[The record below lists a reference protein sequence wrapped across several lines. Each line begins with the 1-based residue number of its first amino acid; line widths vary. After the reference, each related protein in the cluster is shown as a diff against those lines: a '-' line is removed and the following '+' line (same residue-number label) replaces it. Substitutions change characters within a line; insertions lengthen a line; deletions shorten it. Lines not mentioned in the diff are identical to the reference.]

1 MKDDMIETELGNVPK
16 HWVYEYIESTDIKI
30 GDGNYS
36 SKYPRA
42 EELLEEGIPFI
53 SSNDVKR
60 GRVLP
65 ENLRYISEEQHSR
78 LLKGHIQTNDVLMV
92 VRGNGVG
99 QVGLVSK
106 EFDDANLNA
115 QMAWLGRSQTIDGKF
130 LFYLLDAYYRSNVTN
145 TVVSGSAQPQITIT
159 NLKKL
164 KIAYPPL
171 PEQKAIASVL
181 SSLDDKI
188 DLLHRQN
195 KTLEAMAE
203 TLFRQWFIEEAK
215 EDWEEVPLSEV
226 AVIQNGYA
234 FSSRDYV
241 EKTTDEYEV
250 LKMGH
255 IDKNSTLKLNP
266 KRDYVPRKPE
276 LKKFVLNYNDIVMPM
291 TDMKDNVVILG
302 VPALV
307 DASDKYVLN
316 QRVARIYL
324 KEDSKLSSTYY
335 LFLQLKDP
343 DFIARLQS
351 TANSG
356 VQVNLSTQAIKDC
369 PIVIPSVEKQ
379 AEHKKD
385 IANFYDRLSNNR
397 KKIQILE
404 KLRDTLLPKLMS
416 GEVRVQYQTE
426 EVA

>member
-1 MKDDMIETELGNVPK
+1 
-16 HWVYEYIESTDIKI
+16 
-30 GDGNYS
+30 
-36 SKYPRA
+36 
-42 EELLEEGIPFI
+42 
-53 SSNDVKR
+53 
-60 GRVLP
+60 
-65 ENLRYISEEQHSR
+65 
-78 LLKGHIQTNDVLMV
+78 
-92 VRGNGVG
+92 
-99 QVGLVSK
+99 
-106 EFDDANLNA
+106 
-115 QMAWLGRSQTIDGKF
+115 
-130 LFYLLDAYYRSNVTN
+130 
-145 TVVSGSAQPQITIT
+145 
-159 NLKKL
+159 
-164 KIAYPPL
+164 
-171 PEQKAIASVL
+171 
-181 SSLDDKI
+181 
-188 DLLHRQN
+188 
-195 KTLEAMAE
+195 MAE

-234 FSSRDYV
+234 FSSKDYV
-241 EKTTDEYEV
+241 EKTVNEYEV

-255 IDKNSTLKLNP
+255 IDKNATLKLNP

-276 LKKFVLNYNDIVMPM
+276 LKRFVLNYNDIVMPM

-307 DASDKYVLN
+307 DANDKYVLN

-324 KEDSKLSSTYY
+324 KEDSKLSSIYY

-369 PIVIPSVEKQ
+369 PIVIPSLEKQ
-379 AEHKKD
+379 AEHRNT
-385 IANFYDRLSNNR
+385 ITGFYEQISNNR
-397 KKIQILE
+397 KQIQTLE
-404 KLRDTLLPKLMS
+404 NLRDTLLPKLMS

>member
-1 MKDDMIETELGNVPK
+1 MSDWKQCLLGSIAEVQTGPFGSQLKNEQYITGGTPVITVEHINAFRIQNIDYPSVTEDDRQRLARYSLNAGDIVFTRVGSVDLSAYVKPENQGWLFSSRMLRVRVSTVEVDSLFLSYFFRQEK
-16 HWVYEYIESTDIKI
+16 FREYILNIAVGATMPSINTQILKDI
-30 GDGNYS
+30 
-36 SKYPRA
+36 P
-42 EELLEEGIPFI
+42 I
-53 SSNDVKR
+53 S
-60 GRVLP
+60 
-65 ENLRYISEEQHSR
+65 
-78 LLKGHIQTNDVLMV
+78 
-92 VRGNGVG
+92 
-99 QVGLVSK
+99 
-106 EFDDANLNA
+106 
-115 QMAWLGRSQTIDGKF
+115 
-130 LFYLLDAYYRSNVTN
+130 
-145 TVVSGSAQPQITIT
+145 
-159 NLKKL
+159 
-164 KIAYPPL
+164 YPPL

-203 TLFRQWFIEEAK
+203 TLFRQWFIEEAS

-397 KKIQILE
+397 KKIQTLE

-416 GEVRVQYQTE
+416 GEVRIQYQTE

>member
-1 MKDDMIETELGNVPK
+1 MSWQETEFGKVPSDWGYEPLENYLDLITYGFTNPMPTTPTGVYMVTAKEIFNGRLNLQIARFTSEEAYSELLTDKSRPIKDDVLITKDGSIGRVAIVGN
-16 HWVYEYIESTDIKI
+16 EKI
-30 GDGNYS
+30 CISQSVALMRPAKDRIS
-36 SKYPRA
+36 PFFLKY
-42 EELLEEGIPFI
+42 LLESKQYQALIDIDATGSTIQHI
-53 SSNDVKR
+53 
-60 GRVLP
+60 
-65 ENLRYISEEQHSR
+65 YIT
-78 LLKGHIQTNDVLMV
+78 KINKM
-92 VRGNGVG
+92 
-99 QVGLVSK
+99 
-106 EFDDANLNA
+106 
-115 QMAWLGRSQTIDGKF
+115 
-130 LFYLLDAYYRSNVTN
+130 
-145 TVVSGSAQPQITIT
+145 
-159 NLKKL
+159 
-164 KIAYPPL
+164 KIAVPTL
-171 PEQKAIASVL
+171 SEQQAIASAL

-203 TLFRQWFIEEAK
+203 TLFRQWFIEEAS

-397 KKIQILE
+397 KKIQTLE

-416 GEVRVQYQTE
+416 GEVRVQ
-426 EVA
+426 

>member
-1 MKDDMIETELGNVPK
+1 MSEWQHLKLGELITLNYGKALKAEDRKPGNVPVFSSAGQTGTHDQCLVNSEGIIIGRK
-16 HWVYEYIESTDIKI
+16 GTVGKVYYSAEPFCCIDTAYYITPKPESYNFQYLYYMLQTL
-30 GDGNYS
+30 GL
-36 SKYPRA
+36 
-42 EELLEEGIPFI
+42 EELNEDSAVP
-53 SSNDVKR
+53 
-60 GRVLP
+60 
-65 ENLRYISEEQHSR
+65 
-78 LLKGHIQTNDVLMV
+78 
-92 VRGNGVG
+92 
-99 QVGLVSK
+99 GLNR
-106 EFDDANLNA
+106 D
-115 QMAWLGRSQTIDGKF
+115 T
-130 LFYLLDAYYRSNVTN
+130 AYNQEVT
-145 TVVSGSAQPQITIT
+145 
-159 NLKKL
+159 L
-164 KIAYPPL
+164 PPL

-385 IANFYDRLSNNR
+385 IVNFYDRLSNNR

-426 EVA
+426 EVI

>member
-1 MKDDMIETELGNVPK
+1 MSEWQSQNIGTLIRLITKGTTPNKAMGGFSESGINYIKSESISYDGRIDSSKFAFIDEKVHQELKRSQLQKDDILFSMAGAYLGKSAIVQEEHLPANTNQALAIIRLDQSKAYPKFINYFFRHPNVIDY
-16 HWVYEYIESTDIKI
+16 V
-30 GDGNYS
+30 N
-36 SKYPRA
+36 
-42 EELLEEGIPFI
+42 
-53 SSNDVKR
+53 
-60 GRVLP
+60 
-65 ENLRYISEEQHSR
+65 NLS
-78 LLKGHIQTNDVLMV
+78 
-92 VRGNGVG
+92 G
-99 QVGLVSK
+99 Q
-106 EFDDANLNA
+106 
-115 QMAWLGRSQTIDGKF
+115 
-130 LFYLLDAYYRSNVTN
+130 
-145 TVVSGSAQPQITIT
+145 SAQPNINFEEIKSIEVG
-159 NLKKL
+159 LP
-164 KIAYPPL
+164 IL
-171 PEQKAIASVL
+171 PEQKAIATVL

-203 TLFRQWFIEEAK
+203 TLFRQWFIEEAS

-385 IANFYDRLSNNR
+385 IVNFYDRLSNNR

-426 EVA
+426 TTA

>member
-1 MKDDMIETELGNVPK
+1 MKHTLMKLKEAFAVPLRNGLTKPSKVRGSGIPMVNMKEIFAYNKIYDDTPMELVPVTEKELENTSL
-16 HWVYEYIESTDIKI
+16 EF
-30 GDGNYS
+30 GD
-36 SKYPRA
+36 
-42 EELLEEGIPFI
+42 LLFARQSLTEEGAGKVCI
-53 SSNDVKR
+53 
-60 GRVLP
+60 
-65 ENLRYISEEQHSR
+65 Y
-78 LLKGHIQTNDVLMV
+78 KGHQTKVFESHLIRCRLDKSRFNSDYFYYFFSSST
-92 VRGNGVG
+92 GKA
-99 QVGLVSK
+99 LVSTIV
-106 EFDDANLNA
+106 
-115 QMAWLGRSQTIDGKF
+115 QQTAAAGI
-130 LFYLLDAYYRSNVTN
+130 R
-145 TVVSGSAQPQITIT
+145 GSDLQELEIPV
-159 NLKKL
+159 
-164 KIAYPPL
+164 PPL

-234 FSSRDYV
+234 FSSKDYV
-241 EKTTDEYEV
+241 EKTVNEYEV

-255 IDKNSTLKLNP
+255 IDKNATLKLNP

-276 LKKFVLNYNDIVMPM
+276 LKRFVLNYNDIVMPM

-307 DASDKYVLN
+307 DANDKYVLN

-324 KEDSKLSSTYY
+324 KEDSKLSSIYY

-369 PIVIPSVEKQ
+369 PIVIPSLEKQ
-379 AEHKKD
+379 AEHRNT
-385 IANFYDRLSNNR
+385 ITGFYEQISNNR
-397 KKIQILE
+397 KQIQTLE

-416 GEVRVQYQTE
+416 GEVRVNLSH
-426 EVA
+426 

>member
-1 MKDDMIETELGNVPK
+1 MSWEFTKFKELASFSQGIQVDLDQQTVVPGNGFVRFIRIVDFTKGSSDEIRYIQDPGCKYLVNEDDLVMIRYGSQTAGKIARGFTGAIANNTFKICVDESKLDKTFTFYYLSQDA
-16 HWVYEYIESTDIKI
+16 VYEFFHNSQSSSTMPAITFGMI
-30 GDGNYS
+30 G
-36 SKYPRA
+36 
-42 EELLEEGIPFI
+42 
-53 SSNDVKR
+53 
-60 GRVLP
+60 
-65 ENLRYISEEQHSR
+65 
-78 LLKGHIQTNDVLMV
+78 
-92 VRGNGVG
+92 
-99 QVGLVSK
+99 GLD
-106 EFDDANLNA
+106 FPL
-115 QMAWLGRSQTIDGKF
+115 
-130 LFYLLDAYYRSNVTN
+130 
-145 TVVSGSAQPQITIT
+145 
-159 NLKKL
+159 
-164 KIAYPPL
+164 PPL

-226 AVIQNGYA
+226 AVVQNGYA

-385 IANFYDRLSNNR
+385 IANFYDRIHKNR
-397 KKIQILE
+397 KKIKTLE